1 MKHQRRHAR
10 GLVLQAL
17 YEIDSVGHP
26 ADEVVSRYLDKHEV
40 LRGDTGEFFR
50 ALVLNT
56 LKSKSIL
63 DGLIARCA
71 PDWPVDELAIIDR
84 TILRIALWE
93 IAESANTPLKV
104 AINEAVELAKRFGSD
119 SAPRFV
125 NGVLG
130 AVVSF
135 QDEIRRELSLA
146 GQ

>member
-104 AINEAVELAKRFGSD
+104 AINEAIELAKNFGQL
-119 SAPRFV
+119 FKV
-125 NGVLG
+125 
-130 AVVSF
+130 
-135 QDEIRRELSLA
+135 
-146 GQ
+146 